1 MKTIEQA
8 IRETESKLIEI
19 IEESHLSAGILE
31 LILRNIHAQV
41 KTIAMSQTEVTDEQS
56 ESDTKPDT

>member
-8 IRETESKLIEI
+8 IADTEKKIVEAV
-19 IEESHLSAGILE
+19 EESHLSAGILE

-41 KTIAMSQTEVTDEQS
+41 KTIAMSQTEVADEQS